1 MGNRKIIKCYYEDIS
16 NLTDLLSKMVN
27 SYRLLIGGAGEIN
40 QITLARKGEV
50 RDALRRA
57 DKLGESIDE
66 IIKTLEYMQSQYV
79 DYCKLKASILE
90 DGIQKEYVE
99 TEIDEELKLK
109 E

>member
-1 MGNRKIIKCYYEDIS
+1 
-16 NLTDLLSKMVN
+16 MVN

-66 IIKTLEYMQSQYV
+66 IIKTIEYMQSQYI